1 MRKLTLVL
9 LVGLLVLGIPAAAQ
23 DTDPWVCPDGYQ
35 GQTLNIFNWSTYIAE
50 DTIPNFEEACGVTV
64 NYDVYDSDDSLIN
77 RLREGN
83 PGYDIIVP
91 SNLGLP
97 TLIREELV
105 IPLDYDLIPNAANIA
120 DVYRDTMI
128 DPGDVYSVFYLAG
141 TIGLGYDKTVITD
154 NVTSWGQFFEHDGP
168 IAWIDDSRFMF
179 ALGMLMTGRDP
190 NSFDA
195 EDLQAA
201 KDFLIANSDNVITIA
216 TDDGQELL
224 ARGEVEMVIE
234 YSGDILQ
241 LNLDCECE
249 DFVYVVPDEGTAA
262 STGHIAIPAG
272 AQNPALANVF
282 IDYLLDPQIS
292 ADIANY
298 TAYPTPN
305 QRSIDLGL
313 IDEALINNPG
323 IYPDADTLARV
334 FFQMPNPDADDM
346 INNAWDEV
354 KIALSR

>member
-23 DTDPWVCPDGYQ
+23 DVEAWVCPDGYQ
-35 GQTLNIFNWSTYIAE
+35 GQTLNVFNWSTYIAE
-50 DTIPNFEEACGVTV
+50 DTIPNFEQACGVSVT
-64 NYDVYDSDDSLIN
+64 YDIYDSDDALIN

-91 SNLGLP
+91 SNLGVP
-97 TLIREELV
+97 TLIAEELIV
-105 IPLDYDLIPNAANIA
+105 PLNYDLIPNAANIA
-120 DVYRDTMI
+120 AVYRDTPL

-141 TIGLGYDKTVITD
+141 TVGLGYDQTVITD
-154 NVTSWGQFFEHDGP
+154 AVTSWAQFFEHDGP
-168 IAWIDDSRFMF
+168 VAWIDDARFMF

-190 NSFDA
+190 NSFDPD
-195 EDLQAA
+195 DLQAA
-201 KDFLIANSDNVITIA
+201 KDYLLANSDNVIA
-216 TDDGQELL
+216 LASDDGQELL
-224 ARGEVEMVIE
+224 SRGEIEMVIE

-241 LNLDCECE
+241 LNLDCACE
-249 DFVYVVPDEGTAA
+249 DYVYVVPEEGTAA

-272 AQNPALANVF
+272 AQNPELANVF
-282 IDYLLDPQIS
+282 IDYLLDPQVS

-313 IDEALINNPG
+313 IDEALISNKG
-323 IYPDADTLARV
+323 IYPDDATLTRI
-334 FFQMPNPDADDM
+334 FFQIPNPDTEEM
-346 INNAWDEV
+346 ITSAWDEV